1 MKNVLPLLVL
11 IMTFISCSKTEPAET
26 VNVGGR
32 YSLDLPKSFKKAKG
46 LNPEA
51 SLEYMDA
58 ANRLYVIVIDEQK
71 DAVINAIV
79 ENGLENTYSPDLNGY
94 SQLLADT
101 MKPNL
106 KAGTIEPFKD
116 TIINGLKARKT
127 DLEGIVENLRIH
139 YKLGVVEGKNRFY
152 QIMTWTAPD
161 DLQKNQEEMQAI
173 INSFKETDRSVAK

>member
-1 MKNVLPLLVL
+1 MKHVLQVVL
-11 IMTFISCSKTEPAET
+11 IAFAFISCSKTESAET
-26 VNVGGR
+26 VNIGGR
-32 YSLDLPKSFKKAKG
+32 YSIDLPKSFKKANR

-58 ANRLYVIVIDEQK
+58 VNGLYVIVIDEQK

-79 ENGLENTYSPDLNGY
+79 ENGLENTYSPDLKGY

-106 KAGTIEPFKD
+106 KAGTIKPFND
-116 TIINGLKARKT
+116 TIINGLNARKT

-139 YKLGVVEGKNRFY
+139 YELGVVEGKNRFY
-152 QIMTWTAPD
+152 QIMTWTTPN
-161 DLQKNQEEMQAI
+161 DLLKNQEQMQAI
-173 INSFKETDRSVAK
+173 ISSFKETDRSVAK